1 MFCRNC
7 GCDIAG
13 NVKFCPKCGTMVI
26 DSPEV
31 VEVAPDKKKR
41 GKKKKDVPKKKKS
54 KIVPVIIVLFLLV
67 AAGVLGF
74 GAYGVVKTN
83 EFKEEMAQFEGDA
96 KEFASLGKYQST
108 YDELLNSSKE
118 ASSGY
123 RFWEYESLA
132 EQMSELVVEI
142 NSMNTAVETYRQQ
155 YTEIVEEIETD
166 SKYIMTDYEE
176 DYQSAKKALED
187 SLSEF
192 DENACKSNVKA
203 LSDMRDTIV
212 TGNAQTAKTYLD
224 DVEDVKEVFSN
235 YSLHPFEEYMLGD
248 LVESIEADRNNLD
261 YIKLQE
267 DYNEFKVWSDKFGAA
282 LSSNQQVESFVQAD
296 VSGEDEV
303 KIYITPND
311 YQEYDFKLEDFIV
324 YERQGEVWQECYAED
339 ISQIEGMLTMD
350 IVADI
355 SGSMRNDFYDMQCAI
370 EGFVDE
376 THADTQLGLST
387 IGSIYER
394 YQEFTTDKSA
404 IKDSV
409 WNLECY
415 GLTSLYQSLYSS
427 VVYTASAEGARCVV
441 AFTDGKNEPY
451 GAGYDY
457 DAQDVIDVSLYY
469 QVPVY
474 IIGIGNH
481 VSSSELRNIAEST
494 GGAYY
499 ANMTVYD
506 LQDVYMDIY
515 TAQGRMYQLSYKT
528 ETPNDTN
535 RDLYVLYADETLD
548 LSVRI
553 DSEVNAQALQN
564 AYESAG
570 LTGNDLT
577 AFYTGS
583 KYLSSDDLAKL
594 GDSLEA
600 VQTVINIYYAKNGY
614 QFGSGE
620 NGQKQL
626 AKMIDMGVISQN
638 GTKDGDEV
646 TEILRSDPVIWQNFS
661 ALYNY
666 RYELVYSVALDIY
679 RNNPYISYEEL
690 RRKVS
695 EYYGEENEV
704 RYDPVISSA
713 WKNIRAGQ

>member
-7 GCDIAG
+7 GCDIAE

-26 DSPEV
+26 DSPKV
-31 VEVAPDKKKR
+31 VETVPDKKKR
-41 GKKKKDVPKKKKS
+41 RKKKS
-54 KIVPVIIVLFLLV
+54 KLVPVIIVLFLLI
-67 AAGVLGF
+67 AAGVLSV

-83 EFKEEMAQFEGDA
+83 EFKEEIANFEKDT
-96 KEFASLGKYQST
+96 KEFTSLGKYQIT
-108 YDELLNSSKE
+108 YDELLNSSQE

-123 RFWEYESLA
+123 RFWEYDSLA
-132 EQMSELVVEI
+132 EQMSALVIEI
-142 NSMNTAVETYRQQ
+142 DSMNTAVSAYRQQ
-155 YTEIVEEIETD
+155 YAEIVEEIETD

-187 SLSEF
+187 SLAEF
-192 DENACKSNVKA
+192 DENACKSNAKA

-212 TGNAQTAKTYLD
+212 TGNAQTAKSYLD
-224 DVEDVKEVFSN
+224 DVEEVKNVFSN

-248 LVESIEADRNNLD
+248 LAEKIEADKNNLD

-282 LSSNQQVESFVQAD
+282 LSSNRQVESFVQAD

-303 KIYITPND
+303 KIYITPSD
-311 YQEYDFKLEDFIV
+311 YEEYDFKLEDFIV
-324 YERQGEVWQECYAED
+324 YEKHGEVWQECYAKD
-339 ISQIEGMLTMD
+339 ITQIEGMLTMD

-376 THADTQLGLST
+376 THSDTQLGLST

-404 IKDSV
+404 IKNSV

-427 VVYTASAEGARCVV
+427 VVYTASEEGARCVV

-474 IIGIGNH
+474 IIGIGSH
-481 VSSSELRNIAEST
+481 VNSSELRNIAEST

-499 ANMTVYD
+499 ANMTVDD

-515 TAQGRMYQLSYKT
+515 TAQGRMYELSYKT
-528 ETPNDTN
+528 QVSNDTN
-535 RDLYVLYADETLD
+535 RDLYVLYADETMD

-553 DSEVNAQALQN
+553 DSEVNAEALQS

-570 LTGNDLT
+570 LTGDDLT

-583 KYLSSDDLAKL
+583 KYLSSDDLTKL

-638 GTKDGDEV
+638 GTKSGDEV
-646 TEILRSDPVIWQNFS
+646 TQILRSDPVIWQNFS

-666 RYELVYSVALDIY
+666 RYELVYSAALDIY
-679 RNNPYISYEEL
+679 RDNPRISYEEL
-690 RRKVS
+690 RRQVS

-713 WKNIRAGQ
+713 WKNILAGQ